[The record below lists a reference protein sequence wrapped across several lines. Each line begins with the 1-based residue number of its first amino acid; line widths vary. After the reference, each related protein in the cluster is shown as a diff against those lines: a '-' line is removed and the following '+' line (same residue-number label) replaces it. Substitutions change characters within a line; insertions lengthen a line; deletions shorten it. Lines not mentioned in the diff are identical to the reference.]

1 MDFTMI
7 LPILIGVGGL
17 FIVLKLLALP
27 MKLIIKLVIN
37 GLVGGLIIFI
47 VNLVGA
53 NFGFTIALNWI
64 TALIVGILGVPRSS
78 NCCNIA
84 ICSINQQNIIRFVE
98 INQCYVFIICY

>member
-7 LPILIGVGGL
+7 FPILIGVGVL

-47 VNLVGA
+47 VNLIGA
-53 NFGFTIALNWI
+53 NFGFMIDLNWI
-64 TALIVGILGVPRSS
+64 TAVVVGILGVPGV
-78 NCCNIA
+78 IIVA
-84 ICSINQQNIIRFVE
+84 ILQFVL
-98 INQCYVFIICY
+98 

>member
-7 LPILIGVGGL
+7 LPILIGVGVL

-53 NFGFTIALNWI
+53 NFGFIINLNWI
-64 TALIVGILGVPRSS
+64 TALIIGILGVPRSS
-78 NCCNIA
+78 NCCNIT
-84 ICSINQQNIIRFVE
+84 IYSIKNKKFVFD
-98 INQCYVFIICY
+98 I